1 MQKLALSSLL
11 AIALLFSACHH
22 RKQTASTPLQIEV
35 TEARE
40 DSISMRY
47 TFATHLQYNYE
58 AVIEPRVN
66 GYLLRKHYADG
77 QMVRRGDLLFE
88 IDASLL
94 NTSLLSAEAELSS
107 AIAEQ
112 TSARSDYQR
121 AIPLARLEA
130 ISSSQLDS
138 YRASAASADSRVRAA
153 REQVENARLQ
163 VGYARIYS
171 PINGIVAH
179 SNAHEGDYVGP
190 GTQFSTLTTIASA
203 DTLTADVAIPTSLYM
218 RYKENNTSS
227 IDNATLLSDIRL
239 RLANGQEYPYAGRY
253 DYTRQVISPTAGTIV
268 IVVDFPNPQQSL
280 KVGEYGY
287 VECNIGPRQR
297 VITVPQ
303 QAITTQQNIHSAWVI
318 LPDSTAQW
326 REVTL
331 GEAIDGRWIILSG
344 ISRGER
350 VAVKGVQK
358 LHNGEKVIP
367 KTME

>member
-1 MQKLALSSLL
+1 MQKLAFSSLL

-163 VGYARIYS
+163 VGYALSSQHSQPS
-171 PINGIVAH
+171 PR
-179 SNAHEGDYVGP
+179 
-190 GTQFSTLTTIASA
+190 
-203 DTLTADVAIPTSLYM
+203 PT
-218 RYKENNTSS
+218 R
-227 IDNATLLSDIRL
+227 
-239 RLANGQEYPYAGRY
+239 
-253 DYTRQVISPTAGTIV
+253 
-268 IVVDFPNPQQSL
+268 
-280 KVGEYGY
+280 
-287 VECNIGPRQR
+287 
-297 VITVPQ
+297 
-303 QAITTQQNIHSAWVI
+303 
-318 LPDSTAQW
+318 
-326 REVTL
+326 
-331 GEAIDGRWIILSG
+331 
-344 ISRGER
+344 
-350 VAVKGVQK
+350 
-358 LHNGEKVIP
+358 
-367 KTME
+367 